1 MQNNSGGKY
10 EFDDEHSNKWIS
22 KKKKKPAW
30 TDSIVLI
37 I

>member
-22 KKKKKPAW
+22 KKKKPAW